1 MDSQIDPKILSKIK
15 KCLALAGS
23 SNPHEAAAAMRQAKA
38 LMDKHNVTSSL
49 IAMSDI
55 GEVRTEARTMSRDKP
70 AKWELLLVSSIG
82 QAFGCKLIFT
92 HAKFNIG
99 YANQGAHVFVG
110 LKHQAEIAAYTASVL
125 VRKCKKARESY
136 IKNELCGLATMGRG
150 MKAKATRMADMFA
163 EGWALQ
169 MHAKVL
175 AFANTPEV
183 DSAINEFVEKQTNG
197 RVTEPRKPKESDIG
211 KHEIMALHAG
221 KQAAQGE
228 SIHRPM
234 GKNDD
239 ALMIC
244 A

>member
-1 MDSQIDPKILSKIK
+1 MTTEIDPKILSKIK

-38 LMDKHNVTSSL
+38 MMDKYNVTSSL
-49 IAMSDI
+49 ITMSDI
-55 GEVRTEARTMSRDKP
+55 GEARTEAKTMSRDKP

-82 QAFGCKLIFT
+82 KAFGCKLMFA
-92 HAKFNIG
+92 HSKFNIG
-99 YANQGAHVFVG
+99 YANQGSHIFVG

-125 VRKCKKARESY
+125 VRKCKKARENY
-136 IKNELCGLATMGRG
+136 IKNELCGLATLGRG
-150 MKAKATRMADMFA
+150 MKAKTTRMADMFA
-163 EGWALQ
+163 EGWAIQ

-183 DSAINEFVEKQTNG
+183 DTAINEFVEREAGKG
-197 RVTEPRKPKESDIG
+197 EVKFRKPKESDIG
-211 KHEIMALHAG
+211 KHEIMAAMAG
-221 KQAAQGE
+221 RQAAEGE